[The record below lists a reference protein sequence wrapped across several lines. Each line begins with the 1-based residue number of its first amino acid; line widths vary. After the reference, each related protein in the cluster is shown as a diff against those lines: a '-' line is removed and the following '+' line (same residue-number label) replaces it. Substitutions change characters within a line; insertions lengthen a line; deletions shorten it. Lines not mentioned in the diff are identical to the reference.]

1 MPNQPVQLYQGDLQ
15 DRTVQWV
22 IVILQDR
29 MVQWVIVILHDIT
42 VQITMA
48 NSNTTWHNNTMANSN
63 TTRHNSTMANNNTTW
78 HNNTMTNSNTTWHN
92 STMANSNTTWHD
104 RTIANTIW
112 HDGTMIH
119 CFPSKQGV
127 QNCATQ
133 GLSWQNIK
141 LKCHM
146 QCWTGSIPQCGKD
159 FSPRDNFACRPSC
172 TVPMAHA
179 CSHMHQQLRAV
190 ACINSCV
197 QWHASTAACSRMHQQ
212 LRAVACLNSCVQ
224 SHASTAACSRMHQQL
239 CAHSNSQ
246 SLAALPLSGH
256 TEILHTPLGMGSA
269 ALAAENPR

>member
-22 IVILQDR
+22 IVIL
-29 MVQWVIVILHDIT
+29 HDIT

-48 NSNTTWHNNTMANSN
+48 NS
-63 TTRHNSTMANNNTTW
+63 NTTW

-190 ACINSCV
+190 ACLNSCV
-197 QWHASTAACSRMHQQ
+197 QSHASTAACSRMHQQ

-224 SHASTAACSRMHQQL
+224 SHASTAACSRMPQQL
-239 CAHSNSQ
+239 CAVACINSCVQ
-246 SLAALPLSGH
+246 SHASTAVCTFKLPITGSPTTVWTHRNTAH
-256 TEILHTPLGMGSA
+256 TARNG
-269 ALAAENPR
+269 